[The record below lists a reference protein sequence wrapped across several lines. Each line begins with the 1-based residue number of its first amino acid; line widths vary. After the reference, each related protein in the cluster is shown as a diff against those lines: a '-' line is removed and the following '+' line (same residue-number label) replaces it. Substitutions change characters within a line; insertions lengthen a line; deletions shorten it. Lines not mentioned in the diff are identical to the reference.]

1 MIDPSF
7 RDALLKQNGEKPVEA
22 QLAILDELMS
32 THRRYVRRLT
42 IWPIVGW
49 AACVVVLSVGLGVP
63 IVMTVLFCLPLVGVV
78 LLIIM
83 IAARRSATMTQI
95 QASLASIDAQLKLIL
110 RQQTPPSGP
119 EG

>member
-7 RDALLKQNGEKPVEA
+7 RQALLKQNGEKPVET
-22 QLAILDELMS
+22 QLAIFDELMS

-63 IVMTVLFCLPLVGVV
+63 IVRTALFCLPLVGIA

-83 IAARRSATMTQI
+83 IAARRSATMAQI

-110 RQQTPPSGP
+110 SQEAPRSGP
-119 EG
+119 DS

>member
-7 RDALLKQNGEKPVEA
+7 RDALLKQNGEKPVEV

-49 AACVVVLSVGLGVP
+49 AACSWS
-63 IVMTVLFCLPLVGVV
+63 CQ
-78 LLIIM
+78 
-83 IAARRSATMTQI
+83 SAWVC
-95 QASLASIDAQLKLIL
+95 
-110 RQQTPPSGP
+110 PSR
-119 EG
+119 

>member
-7 RDALLKQNGEKPVEA
+7 LDALIKQNGDKPVEA

-49 AACVVVLSVGLGVP
+49 VACFVVLSVGLGVP
-63 IVMTVLFCLPLVGVV
+63 IVMIVLFCLPLVGVV

-110 RQQTPPSGP
+110 SQKTPPSDP